1 MSYPW
6 WMLLAA
12 AAALMTIAV
21 VSGLLALRPL
31 LRAEPASLLR

>member
-1 MSYPW
+1 
-6 WMLLAA
+6 MLLASA
-12 AAALMTIAV
+12 TALMGIAV